1 MGSDSSKFTEP
12 AEPEE
17 APPRSRAPSAWG
29 LVRNS
34 LDLGGV
40 SFDSHEEAHAAAKT
54 LLARLRAQKEAAA
67 LQLHEAHFVGS
78 RAEHRDNFVL
88 GFQNISYF
96 NAGLEALIGPPDSR
110 IMDAMR
116 AEYCSCADADDEFY
130 APNYGTT
137 TTSRIEWHFV
147 TNPTAAGLKACGI
160 EEWPKE
166 TRNMGD
172 AGAKPRVTKPLE
184 AFEEERQ
191 SLNAQL
197 SAIGVPPLQM

>member
-1 MGSDSSKFTEP
+1 MREP
-12 AEPEE
+12 AAAQPAALAAAVPAARARLRLALPVVRTGAGKGRTESVRR
-17 APPRSRAPSAWG
+17 PRSRRSAAPISALSSASCRARTPAAWD

-34 LDLGGV
+34 LDLGGI

-116 AEYCSCADADDEFY
+116 
-130 APNYGTT
+130 
-137 TTSRIEWHFV
+137 
-147 TNPTAAGLKACGI
+147 GLR
-160 EEWPKE
+160 E
-166 TRNMGD
+166 MF
-172 AGAKPRVTKPLE
+172 L
-184 AFEEERQ
+184 
-191 SLNAQL
+191 
-197 SAIGVPPLQM
+197 